1 MNPTARLIA
10 LEARTDAILF
20 SGGYVNTP
28 DGVLREKGVGAHVN
42 RHAGAYVGTVVAP
55 GLGTLIGASVDGS
68 RRNRNIARAKDEATS
83 TVAVGRTPE
92 EARKLANRR
101 LAVGAGVVG
110 LYAGLRTPWGRQAV
124 GSLSATMK
132 ARRQMRSPS
141 GGPHFSG
148 RIVDIEGRKLAAR
161 VDAILFGND
170 EEPTP
175 FWKRAAGALGTAAL
189 VGATA
194 YGANRFVRGRYGN
207 QGLDSWKAAG
217 DEAKLR
223 FRSAWGAPKAAI
235 TPPVVGA
242 PAVGALPPGGIGPL
256 AAGVKPAVGGVASTR
271 QALGFKQVA
280 AGALAKDAR
289 DAGRRQLQNV
299 LAGPLLPKQRFT
311 AIAQCLVDLEARADE
326 ILFVD
331 PRVRDPQGQFA
342 GAPGADATQDP
353 AAMRAAYRPRPPDG
367 FARMIAANHRQRLL
381 RLAKTLGVGATAG
394 VVGTL
399 GTQAVVKGLAARRS
413 PVAA

>member
-1 MNPTARLIA
+1 M
-10 LEARTDAILF
+10 
-20 SGGYVNTP
+20 
-28 DGVLREKGVGAHVN
+28 
-42 RHAGAYVGTVVAP
+42 
-55 GLGTLIGASVDGS
+55 
-68 RRNRNIARAKDEATS
+68 
-83 TVAVGRTPE
+83 
-92 EARKLANRR
+92 
-101 LAVGAGVVG
+101 
-110 LYAGLRTPWGRQAV
+110 
-124 GSLSATMK
+124 
-132 ARRQMRSPS
+132 
-141 GGPHFSG
+141 
-148 RIVDIEGRKLAAR
+148 
-161 VDAILFGND
+161 
-170 EEPTP
+170 
-175 FWKRAAGALGTAAL
+175 
-189 VGATA
+189 GATA

-326 ILFVD
+326 ILE
-331 PRVRDPQGQFA
+331 
-342 GAPGADATQDP
+342 
-353 AAMRAAYRPRPPDG
+353 
-367 FARMIAANHRQRLL
+367 
-381 RLAKTLGVGATAG
+381 
-394 VVGTL
+394 
-399 GTQAVVKGLAARRS
+399 
-413 PVAA
+413 